1 MFCRVLDSSWFSTTE
16 NILLGGEVSLCEEM
30 EDELD
35 HTDCGFVNST
45 YEQKA
50 VTVQWTKNFVYLLI
64 CWPIDL
70 LINLLK

>member
-1 MFCRVLDSSWFSTTE
+1 MFRRVLDSSWFSTTE

-50 VTVQWTKNFVYLLI
+50 VTVQ
-64 CWPIDL
+64 
-70 LINLLK
+70 